1 MPVQLGYALSSE
13 EHAPNDL
20 VRNARR
26 AEEIGFDFLMISD
39 HYHPWVDQQGHSP
52 FVWSVL
58 GAIAHATERIPVG
71 TGVTAPTVRIH
82 PAILAQA
89 TATVAAMMPGR
100 FRWGVGTGE
109 NLNEH
114 ILGDVWPEYEIRAE
128 MLEEAVQ
135 VVRELWKGDNTSH
148 YGEYYTVVNA
158 KVYDRPPEPT
168 PVIVAAAGDRSARL
182 AGRIGDGLCVTSP
195 DRATITA
202 FREAGGGGKPVYGQV
217 TLCWAPDEASAKRTV
232 KEIWPTAGIK
242 GQASQELPSPAHFA
256 ELAEMVTE
264 EMLAQSVPCGP
275 DAGKVLAQV
284 RQYAEAGV
292 DHIYLHQVGRDQEGF
307 FRFAE
312 QELLPQAREVLDG
325 GTRRAA

>member
-1 MPVQLGYALSSE
+1 
-13 EHAPNDL
+13 
-20 VRNARR
+20 
-26 AEEIGFDFLMISD
+26 
-39 HYHPWVDQQGHSP
+39 
-52 FVWSVL
+52 
-58 GAIAHATERIPVG
+58 
-71 TGVTAPTVRIH
+71 
-82 PAILAQA
+82 
-89 TATVAAMMPGR
+89 MPGR
-100 FRWGVGTGE
+100 FGWGVGTGE

-114 ILGDVWPEYEIRAE
+114 ILGDAWPEYEIRAE
-128 MLEEAVQ
+128 MLEEAIQ
-135 VVRELWKGDNTSH
+135 VVRKLWKGDNTSH
-148 YGEYYTVVNA
+148 YGEYYTVANA
-158 KVYDRPPEPT
+158 KVYDLPPEP
-168 PVIVAAAGDRSARL
+168 PPIIVAAAGERSAQL

-195 DRATITA
+195 DPATITA
-202 FREAGGGGKPVYGQV
+202 FRNAGGAGKPVYGQV